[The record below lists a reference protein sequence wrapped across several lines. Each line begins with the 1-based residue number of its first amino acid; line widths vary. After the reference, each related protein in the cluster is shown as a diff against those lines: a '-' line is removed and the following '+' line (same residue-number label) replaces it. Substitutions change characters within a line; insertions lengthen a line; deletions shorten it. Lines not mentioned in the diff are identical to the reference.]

1 MCLLLVFFY
10 IYMYLYFVV
19 LFMNPAIIFLL
30 NIPLHVFQVFIVD
43 IKIYIGLVYVIYWEH
58 RFILQFV
65 MQWIDQTYKSS
76 LLHFISSRDAD
87 VDWCNVSIGQTLK
100 ERCQMRLWSICVCH
114 GKNGSF

>member
-43 IKIYIGLVYVIYWEH
+43 IKIYIGLVYVIY
-58 RFILQFV
+58 
-65 MQWIDQTYKSS
+65 
-76 LLHFISSRDAD
+76 
-87 VDWCNVSIGQTLK
+87 
-100 ERCQMRLWSICVCH
+100 
-114 GKNGSF
+114 